1 LIACRYLFPNL
12 EKSAAIR
19 DVMLATIGL
28 RRRKLRA
35 GAIGWEPEDVLRPV
49 CSSHA
54 RKPGQA
60 TPGIGLHIDFR
71 A

>member
-1 LIACRYLFPNL
+1 
-12 EKSAAIR
+12 
-19 DVMLATIGL
+19 MLATIGL